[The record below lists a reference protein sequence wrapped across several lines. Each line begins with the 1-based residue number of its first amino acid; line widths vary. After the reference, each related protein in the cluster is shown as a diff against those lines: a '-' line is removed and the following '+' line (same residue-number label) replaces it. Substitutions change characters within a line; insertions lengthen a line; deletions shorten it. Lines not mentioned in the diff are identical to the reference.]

1 MEINRLIPKFLM
13 VAVAVVV
20 FILVGIAPAQRTA
33 WIIVS
38 PQVYEASKNVPWL
51 VTLRDSSSSFSSVSW
66 VRYKAYGCPRWEIGM
81 RNEQLESMGLPRMY

>member
-1 MEINRLIPKFLM
+1 MEINHWIPKFLM

-20 FILVGIAPAQRTA
+20 FILVGIAPAQRTD

-38 PQVYEASKNVPWL
+38 PQVYEASKEVPWL
-51 VTLRDSSSSFSSVSW
+51 VRLGENGSSFSSGFW
-66 VRYKAYGCPRWEIGM
+66 VVYKAKGCPRWEIGM